1 MTRFDKMVVVLSFFC
16 FFMCAY
22 GLFTATFEIK
32 RISTVNPKKGYNF
45 SKVKPAFLKRIE
57 SK

>member
-1 MTRFDKMVVVLSFFC
+1 MSRFDKMVVVMSLFC

-32 RISTVNPKKGYNF
+32 KIAAIKPKQGYNF
-45 SKVKPAFLKRIE
+45 SKVKPAFLNRID